1 MAAGLRIMKSALT
14 PLAKSVLLSLAV
26 GLSAGMSAVNADIQK
41 KVYGL
46 IIYNQGLLWITKII
60 SDEEMEDIMT
70 EFKWLKESR
79 VLIKGIGK
87 TFNNEAKE

>member
-14 PLAKSVLLSLAV
+14 PLAKNVFLSLAV
-26 GLSAGMSAVNADIQK
+26 GLSAGMSAANAVIQK
-41 KVYGL
+41 KIYGL

-70 EFKWLKESR
+70 KFKYDLKNQEY
-79 VLIKGIGK
+79 
-87 TFNNEAKE
+87 